1 MIISNKNLKTV
12 LAFALVIASI
22 GCGTKKLNLAST
34 PQLPVTKFRVP
45 LVLRIAPVQDSR
57 PQVEKNGKSPA
68 LHVLLPLLPLFL
80 YFEKRGSGITSDE
93 LFKQS
98 PPTVMQENLAAYF
111 GASKTFA
118 GVTAQ
123 GAAHLELQTELLH
136 LYGHQYQ
143 TGWVFAGSG
152 GGVTTTDSF
161 GHYANVVMR
170 VRLFDLRNG
179 KKRLIMDRVVHGTGA
194 NPPNK
199 TVGRPLQNAVRR
211 SLDKTWYWTL
221 AATRE
226 LLETRSEAAYLQ
238 WFQQNCAKGKNCN
251 FNVIR
256 IGRFHEAVDVI
267 TLNVDTGR
275 IMRKKR
281 LANLRVAPPGKAGEW
296 MLSPWDNQGFPMS
309 SNLYNA
315 MAKFVTQRGYMVR
328 RLDHFSLY
336 HFSLYHFFGVRKT
349 L

>member
-1 MIISNKNLKTV
+1 MMISNKFFAAISA
-12 LAFALVIASI
+12 LALGFSAI
-22 GCGTKKLNLAST
+22 GCGTTKLNLATT

-57 PQVEKNGKSPA
+57 PKVEKNGKSPA

-80 YFEKRGSGITSDE
+80 YIETRGSGITADE
-93 LFKQS
+93 SYKQ
-98 PPTVMQENLAAYF
+98 PPPIVMQENLAAYF
-111 GASKTFA
+111 SAGRTFA
-118 GVTAQ
+118 GVTTH

-136 LYGHQYQ
+136 LYGHQYR

-152 GGVTTTDSF
+152 GGVTTSDSF
-161 GHYANVVMR
+161 AFYGNVVMR

-179 KKRLIMDRVVHGTGA
+179 KRRLIMDRVVHGTGA

-199 TVGRPLQNAVRR
+199 TVGLPLQNAIRR
-211 SLDKTWYWTL
+211 TLDKTWYWTL

-238 WFQQNCAKGKNCN
+238 WFQQNCAKGRNCN

-256 IGRFHEAVDVI
+256 VGRFHEAVDII

-275 IMRKKR
+275 IMQKKR

-309 SNLYNA
+309 ANLYNA

-336 HFSLYHFFGVRKT
+336 HFFGVRKT